1 VIDTHVHHFDLER
14 FRYPWLEDPEFADL
28 RHDYSPEQYR
38 ADVGDH
44 GLEGW
49 VHVQAEVDHAADPV
63 QETAWVT
70 TLAQQ
75 ASAASE
81 TAPVA
86 CVVYADLRDP
96 EVERLLERHCAYR
109 LTRGVRQ
116 EAWSDPASTRADIPR
131 EDLLGDPDW
140 VRGYR
145 RLEDFGLSF
154 DLLVFPRQL
163 QQAASVVAD
172 VPGVPVVLDHLGV
185 PDPDADPGLEM
196 WRAGVAT
203 LAQLPHAHV
212 KLSALSMLGNPRRA
226 DSVRSVIA
234 ELLELFGA
242 QRCMF
247 GSNFPVEA
255 LAGNFASMFELFL
268 EALGDLSAG
277 DRDEVLSGTARRFYR
292 PSRVTLGR

>member
-1 VIDTHVHHFDLER
+1 MSRAVIDTHVHHFDLER
-14 FRYPWLEDPEFADL
+14 FRYPWLEDPEFAVL
-28 RHDYSPEQYR
+28 RRDYDPTQYR
-38 ADVGDH
+38 ADAGAA

-49 VHVQAEVDHAADPV
+49 VHVQAEVDHEADPV
-63 QETAWVT
+63 DETAWVT
-70 TLAQQ
+70 TLAEQ
-75 ASAASE
+75 ARAAGE
-81 TAPVA
+81 TAPLA
-86 CVVYADLRDP
+86 CVVYAELRDP
-96 EVERLLERHCAYR
+96 EVERTLERHCAYA

-131 EDLLGDPDW
+131 EDLLGDPEW

-163 QQAASVVAD
+163 QQAAAVIAD

-185 PDPDADPGLEM
+185 PDPEADPGLET
-196 WRAGVAT
+196 WRAGVAA

-212 KLSALSMLGNPRRA
+212 KLSALSMLGNPRRT
-226 DSVRSVIA
+226 DRVRPVLA
-234 ELLELFGA
+234 ELLELFGPR
-242 QRCMF
+242 RCMF

-255 LAGNFASMFELFL
+255 LAGDFASMFELFSGPL
-268 EALGDLSAG
+268 RDLSTV

-292 PSRVTLGR
+292 L